1 MEPGGNWPVTLS
13 QASIFLAQVT
23 GASASD
29 TVTLSAK
36 WEQGLTC
43 EREPNTLLVTVTQ
56 NIRQSNSQDC
66 ECLWK
71 QPDEGGSVFS
81 AAVPMVLFVEKT
93 GYVPKQQVLSD
104 PTQLDKNAIF
114 ACAEQDW

>member
-43 EREPNTLLVTVTQ
+43 EREPNTLH
-56 NIRQSNSQDC
+56 SQDC

-81 AAVPMVLFVEKT
+81 AAVPMVLFTKKT
-93 GYVPKQQVLSD
+93 EYVRKQQVLSD

-114 ACAEQDW
+114 ACA